1 MWDLNTILLVDDSAA
16 IRSGLRREFERAGW
30 VVCGE
35 AENGQEAILTLVPE
49 IHGDRRVVDRFS
61 QPQSRAGSR

>member
-1 MWDLNTILLVDDSAA
+1 MFFTLLEVSP
-16 IRSGLRREFERAGW
+16 IESWSPYPRSEKANHSVEL
-30 VVCGE
+30 VP
-35 AENGQEAILTLVPE
+35 ILTLMPE